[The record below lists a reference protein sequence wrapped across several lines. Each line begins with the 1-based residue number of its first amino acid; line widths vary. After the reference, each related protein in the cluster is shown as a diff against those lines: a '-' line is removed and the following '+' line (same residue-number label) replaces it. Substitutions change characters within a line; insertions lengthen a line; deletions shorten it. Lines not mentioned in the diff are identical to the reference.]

1 MATPADVSKLRDALA
16 PVYRELEQDDQT
28 RSFIARIRQLRQTT
42 SDSAETLPSCST
54 GERSASAAIPD
65 GVYTNTTTADDA
77 RRARIPAGN
86 PFYRLLPT
94 RHRLVLKSGDFVMYD
109 LFPNGQTEIGASGT
123 YSVYRDRIIFQT
135 PEDTIPFAWSL
146 EGNALMLDDGGN
158 GGYYGAGFTPPWT
171 KTG

>member
-1 MATPADVSKLRDALA
+1 MSSLREALA
-16 PVYRELEQDDQT
+16 PVYQKLERDDQT
-28 RSFIARIRQLRQTT
+28 RSFITRIGKLRQAL
-42 SDSAETLPSCST
+42 SVSAETLSACST
-54 GERSASAAIPD
+54 GERSVSASIPD

-77 RRARIPAGN
+77 RRARIAAGK

-109 LFPNGQTEIGASGT
+109 IFPNGQTQIGASGT

-135 PEDTIPFAWSL
+135 REDTIPFEWSL
-146 EGNALMLDDGGN
+146 EGNALRLDDGGR